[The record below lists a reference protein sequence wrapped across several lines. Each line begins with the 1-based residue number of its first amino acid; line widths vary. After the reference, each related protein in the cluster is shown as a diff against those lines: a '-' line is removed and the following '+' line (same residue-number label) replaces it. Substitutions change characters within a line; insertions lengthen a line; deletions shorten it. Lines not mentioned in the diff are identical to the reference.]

1 MSRALQALKIREIGE
16 ALEAAGLLT
25 IQDKAVALGLSRS
38 TTWAFLQ
45 ADYKNSGLSATLV
58 NTMLASPKIPEP
70 VRGKLLEY
78 VDEKISGRYG
88 HNAMQLRRFV
98 SRLAVAHHATEG
110 HRAQAAIRN
119 RLRTVHSADHVYVA
133 IGPQQTTPP
142 QLSGTGPSSGAF
154 LVLPDEDWGGPGGGP
169 KRRIFARKSCTT
181 RCASQPLRMICGRM
195 KMRSSV
201 RSDVAKRARECRTQH
216 RDHIEPRDS
225 TAAPLLPLAHQAAE
239 QNGLPARDRN

>member
-1 MSRALQALKIREIGE
+1 MKIREIGE

-58 NTMLASPKIPEP
+58 NTMLASPRIPEP

-119 RLRTVHSADHVYVA
+119 RLRAVYAADHVYVA

-142 QLSGTGPSSGAF
+142 VINPGP
-154 LVLPDEDWGGPGGGP
+154 VEDW
-169 KRRIFARKSCTT
+169 RRSRGRPET
-181 RCASQPLRMICGRM
+181 PHLRPQILHNALRIPAVADDLRPNEDEELGALR
-195 KMRSSV
+195 R
-201 RSDVAKRARECRTQH
+201 AKRARECRTQH
-216 RDHIEPRDS
+216 RDHIEPRNS